1 MGRAAK
7 LMGEFDIPQFL
18 NINALVVKQED
29 GRTPNLSPH
38 RFPYESDSSSVSSD
52 IIKCPLQSM
61 L

>member
-1 MGRAAK
+1 MGRESK

-38 RFPYESDSSSVSSD
+38 RFPYESD
-52 IIKCPLQSM
+52 
-61 L
+61 